1 MKNKNGIIVGI
12 VVVVLVIISLV
23 VIKLNYKPSND
34 PKTPNEGTKEE
45 VLNEKQKEYN
55 EIEAELAKIEE
66 SQNEKRDKIAKL
78 QDELEALVK
87 AHPDWDEIQL
97 RDSSEY
103 KRIKNEIQELTD
115 SIEKEEASKQPYY
128 DREIVLQDEMDEV
141 ERAQ

>member
-23 VIKLNYKPSND
+23 FIKLNYKPSND
-34 PKTPNEGTKEE
+34 PKTPNGGTKEE

-87 AHPDWDEIQL
+87 AHPEWDEIQL

-115 SIEKEEASKQPYY
+115 SIEKEEATKQPYY

-141 ERAQ
+141 QRAQ